1 MTRLQKDSG
10 NTYKNLIGKRAENSL
25 RMKVLRYVMAVGF
38 VLSPW
43 LGGEA
48 YAEGIVPVKGSA
60 VTFDD
65 KNTAHI
71 YAQQASGNVG
81 LNRFTDFNVDKGQ
94 TANLYFKTE
103 GTNPTVVNTLVN
115 TVQNQISISGTVNG
129 IKDGNVGG
137 NLYFLSPAG
146 MVIGST
152 GVINAGS

>member
-1 MTRLQKDSG
+1 M
-10 NTYKNLIGKRAENSL
+10 
-25 RMKVLRYVMAVGF
+25 
-38 VLSPW
+38 
-43 LGGEA
+43 
-48 YAEGIVPVKGSA
+48 PVKGSA

-115 TVQNQISISGTVNG
+115 TVQNQISISGVLAVKTGLGYLG
-129 IKDGNVGG
+129 IC
-137 NLYFLSPAG
+137 LSNPFAWG
-146 MVIGST
+146 LAMFYCLFMVCRILRRET
-152 GVINAGS
+152 QTEA